1 MSFDGIVTSAVVHE
15 LQSSLLGGRID
26 KIYQQE
32 KDEILVQVYNKGIN
46 HKLLISASSNNSRV
60 YLTDYSKRNPTTP
73 PVFCMLLRKH
83 LSGGIILNIEQ
94 YGMDRLIILDISS
107 IDELGLPSEKRL
119 IVEVMGKHSNI
130 ILIEKDNRKILD
142 SIKRVRHDM
151 SRIRQILPGLSY
163 EYPPVQDKKN
173 PLDTNKEEFFNLL
186 NNDKESIKLFKFF
199 YFNYLG
205 LSPLISKEICF
216 RANLDMDRPIG
227 SIDDSERENLYR
239 TFESILSDV
248 RTHNYRPLY
257 INNDNDELLAFHCLD
272 LLQFGSK
279 NKHFSSSISNVLDN
293 TFMRRDIHDRISQK
307 SRSMTKTVK
316 ARLDRAIIK
325 LAKQKEELLE
335 SKDREKYKIYA
346 DLISANIHLI
356 PKGADTIEL
365 ENFYDENLGKLE
377 IPLDYKISPAFNAQ
391 RYYKRYSKLKTAE
404 NLLIKQIPETE
415 DEILYL
421 ENVLVSIDNSIEV
434 EELDEVKNELIK
446 EGYIKESSKNKKKAK
461 NKEERLSSPYQYVS
475 SDGFTIYVGK
485 NNRQNEKLTLK
496 TANRDDIWL
505 HVQNMPGS
513 HVIIQKNNK
522 ELPDT
527 TLEEAAILAAY
538 YSKGKNSNNVS
549 VDFTERKNV
558 RKQAGAKPGMVVYD
572 NFKTINVNPN
582 KESVDKIKTI
592 NK

>member
-142 SIKRVRHDM
+142 SIKRVRQDM